1 MQRLTTWSAVLA
13 LTLGAA
19 PLSAQEEDL
28 RGDVRRKFE
37 VELAKIDDAF
47 EGTFGAQ
54 FVDLETGETISHNAD
69 YVTPTASAIKVAVLV
84 ELFRQADKKPGLLTE
99 QRPFA
104 PAAGGGGTSRLI
116 GPGSSLALEDIA
128 KLMINLSENNA
139 TNILIDE
146 VGMQNVN
153 DLIGTLG
160 LTTMK
165 LRRKM
170 LDRAAQ
176 ARGDENVSSP
186 ADAATLM
193 TKIARCDLPIS
204 RAACDG
210 VRQILEIPQPDHP
223 GKDPIPDN
231 VPIAFKWGGN
241 TGVSTAWAIVD
252 LPGRPYVFAIMT
264 SYGRENAPAVR
275 AASAAAFE
283 YFTLLAGA
291 NAYGGRV
298 TPERNPR
305 PR

>member
-1 MQRLTTWSAVLA
+1 MKSTTAWSALIALA
-13 LTLGAA
+13 LGVA
-19 PLSAQEEDL
+19 PLSAQEDL
-28 RGDVRRKFE
+28 QDEVRRKF
-37 VELAKIDDAF
+37 VAELAHIDDAF

-54 FVDLETGETISHNAD
+54 FVDLTTGETISHNAD
-69 YVTPTASAIKVAVLV
+69 YVTPTASAIKVTILL
-84 ELFRQADKKPGLLTE
+84 ELMRQAERKPGLLAE

-116 GPGSSLALEDIA
+116 GPGSALALEDIA

-153 DLIGTLG
+153 ELINTLG

-170 LDRAAQ
+170 LDRVAQ
-176 ARGDENVSSP
+176 ARGDDNVASP

-204 RAACDG
+204 KPSCDRA
-210 VRQILEIPQPDHP
+210 RTILEIPQPDHP
-223 GKDPIPDN
+223 GKDPIPNN

-264 SYGRENAPAVR
+264 SFGLENAPAVR

-283 YFTLLAGA
+283 YFSLLAGA
-291 NAYGGRV
+291 NSYGGRV

-305 PR
+305 PRD